1 MKHLTKDQRYN
12 RAKDKEAERN
22 SKKQKEREEKL
33 SIKQTRKVL
42 SVSIKQEAFEKLE
55 IAAKRLKTSNWKML
69 SHILFKIHE
78 LKPSMK
84 IKGIKTKRY
93 KNCTGN
99 KQVNYK
105 ISERAWNNLDI
116 LSKAE
121 GKSKA
126 RLVQELIMDYEI
138 PSIES
143 LEKKKREKAEK
154 EKQIYHQSI
163 NHTKNLFINNEN
175 NIVHKEGIPIS
186 KWSDNEYSQLMYLT
200 KIQIGIFKEIQRK
213 EIQRKEAEEEL
224 SSRMLSEEEIAKFL
238 ESAEHAQ
245 QDISEPPDWVL
256 EQLEWEKLRSD

>member
-1 MKHLTKDQRYN
+1 M
-12 RAKDKEAERN
+12 A
-22 SKKQKEREEKL
+22 
-33 SIKQTRKVL
+33 
-42 SVSIKQEAFEKLE
+42 
-55 IAAKRLKTSNWKML
+55 
-69 SHILFKIHE
+69 
-78 LKPSMK
+78 
-84 IKGIKTKRY
+84 
-93 KNCTGN
+93 GN

-116 LSKAE
+116 LSKSD

-143 LEKKKREKAEK
+143 LEKKKREKAEGK
-154 EKQIYHQSI
+154 KQIYNQSI

-175 NIVHKEGIPIS
+175 KIEHKEGIPIS

-238 ESAEHAQ
+238 ESAEHAK
-245 QDISEPPDWVL
+245 QDISEPPDW
-256 EQLEWEKLRSD
+256 S

>member
-1 MKHLTKDQRYN
+1 M
-12 RAKDKEAERN
+12 
-22 SKKQKEREEKL
+22 
-33 SIKQTRKVL
+33 
-42 SVSIKQEAFEKLE
+42 
-55 IAAKRLKTSNWKML
+55 
-69 SHILFKIHE
+69 
-78 LKPSMK
+78 
-84 IKGIKTKRY
+84 
-93 KNCTGN
+93 
-99 KQVNYK
+99 
-105 ISERAWNNLDI
+105 DI

-186 KWSDNEYSQLMYLT
+186 KWSDNEYSQLQYLT
-200 KIQIGIFKEIQRK
+200 KIRIEIFKEMQRK
-213 EIQRKEAEEEL
+213 DREDAE
-224 SSRMLSEEEIAKFL
+224 
-238 ESAEHAQ
+238 

-256 EQLEWEKLRSD
+256 EKLELEKLRSD

>member
-1 MKHLTKDQRYN
+1 MKNLTKGQKYN

-22 SKKQKEREEKL
+22 LKKKKEREAKL
-33 SIKQTRKVL
+33 SNKLPRKVL

-55 IAAKRLKTSNWKML
+55 LAAKRMNISNWKML
-69 SHILFKIHE
+69 SHILFKIYE
-78 LKPSMK
+78 KPSLK

-154 EKQIYHQSI
+154 EKQFYNQSI
-163 NHTKNLFINNEN
+163 NHTKNLVINNEN

-186 KWSDNEYSQLMYLT
+186 KWSENEYSQLMYLT

-213 EIQRKEAEEEL
+213 EREDAE
-224 SSRMLSEEEIAKFL
+224 K
-238 ESAEHAQ
+238 
-245 QDISEPPDWVL
+245 DISEPPDWN
-256 EQLEWEKLRSD
+256 

>member
-1 MKHLTKDQRYN
+1 MKHLTKDQKYN

-22 SKKQKEREEKL
+22 LKKQKEREEKL

-42 SVSIKQEAFEKLE
+42 SVSIKQEVFEKLE
-55 IAAKRLKTSNWKML
+55 LAAKRMNISNWKML
-69 SHILFKIHE
+69 SHILFKINE
-78 LKPSMK
+78 KPSLK

-154 EKQIYHQSI
+154 EKQFYNQSI

-186 KWSDNEYSQLMYLT
+186 KWSENEYSQLMYLT

-213 EIQRKEAEEEL
+213 EREDAE
-224 SSRMLSEEEIAKFL
+224 K
-238 ESAEHAQ
+238 
-245 QDISEPPDWVL
+245 DISEPPDWN
-256 EQLEWEKLRSD
+256 

>member
-1 MKHLTKDQRYN
+1 MKHLTKDQKYN

-22 SKKQKEREEKL
+22 LKKQKEREEKL

-42 SVSIKQEAFEKLE
+42 SVSIKKEAFEKLE
-55 IAAKRLKTSNWKML
+55 LAAKRLKTSNWKML
-69 SHILFKIHE
+69 SHILFKIGE
-78 LKPSMK
+78 KPSLK

-143 LEKKKREKAEK
+143 LEKKERE
-154 EKQIYHQSI
+154 IHNQSI

-200 KIQIGIFKEIQRK
+200 NIQIGIFKEIQRK

-238 ESAEHAQ
+238 ESAEQAQ
-245 QDISEPPDWVL
+245 
-256 EQLEWEKLRSD
+256 

>member
-1 MKHLTKDQRYN
+1 MRKLTKDQRYY
-12 RAKDKEAERN
+12 RAKKKEAERN
-22 SKKQKEREEKL
+22 FRRIKDREGKL
-33 SIKQTRKVL
+33 AIKVTRKPFN
-42 SVSIKQEAFEKLE
+42 VSIKQEAFEKLE
-55 IAAKRLKTSNWKML
+55 LAAKRLKTSNWKML

-84 IKGIKTKRY
+84 IKGIRTKRY

-138 PSIES
+138 LSIES

-186 KWSDNEYSQLMYLT
+186 KWSDNE
-200 KIQIGIFKEIQRK
+200 
-213 EIQRKEAEEEL
+213 
-224 SSRMLSEEEIAKFL
+224 
-238 ESAEHAQ
+238 
-245 QDISEPPDWVL
+245 
-256 EQLEWEKLRSD
+256 